1 MTMQGWRIHVS
12 GRVQGVGFRPAVW
25 RLAQAHRLSGCVS
38 NGKDGLLIKIYGPEV
53 ACKAFIENL
62 TKAAPSAARL
72 ENIVCQS
79 YKFEVIPEQFI
90 ITESDND
97 TCNDAVRLEIP
108 PDFALCSTC
117 KQELFDPSN
126 RRFGHP
132 FIHCTDC
139 GPRFSI
145 INRMPYERANTTM
158 AAFVLCAAC
167 QVEYH
172 DPSNRR
178 FYYQAICCPHCGPD
192 LMLLDH
198 HAKELAKSND
208 AILNVSKLIK
218 AGHIV
223 AIKGVGGVNL
233 VADASNAEV
242 IARLR
247 QRKNRPHKAL
257 ALMASDVAMVAQHAF
272 LSESERSL
280 LHSAEAPIV
289 LLRKKKSTLPD
300 SIAPGLNRL
309 GFILPYTALHF
320 LLLQYFDT
328 PLVFTSANA
337 SGEPTCVDTDEV
349 LNKLASICDYVLTHN
364 RAIAHAVDDSV
375 VQVYADDQLQV
386 IRSGR
391 GWLPSYFSLPDA
403 VPDAPDIL
411 AMGAQIKSAAALL
424 HKRNLTLAAPLND
437 LSEVSTFKRYQQQCE
452 TLVACYDAKPKL
464 ISTDLHPN
472 YQSTLYGQKLAERYA
487 CPVMTVQHHHAHLAA
502 CLLEQTTY
510 KKHEKV
516 LGLALDGTGFGSDL
530 AVWGAEF
537 LLFDLKQFER
547 LAGFKPVSLPGASQ
561 AIRQPWR
568 SAYAYLR
575 EVPEWS
581 NLLQQQGQSDLLDF
595 FEQHHVALLE
605 QMIVKNINS
614 PLCSSAGRLFDAVAA
629 LLNICRSGVSYEGQ
643 AAMEL
648 EALAELA
655 DDLHD
660 KTTYPYEIRQCIE
673 PWRVDWAPLWPAM
686 LADRADN
693 LPSAQIAL
701 RFHNSVIQSLC
712 EMIGH
717 LQARYSFSAV
727 ALSGGVF
734 QNQRL
739 LTGLLGALREDQFKV
754 YVPKR
759 FPINDGG
766 LAAGQALVCA
776 AHYGVE

>member
-1 MTMQGWRIHVS
+1 MTVQGWRIHIS

-25 RLAQAHRLSGCVS
+25 RLAQAHSLSGCVS

-53 ACKAFIENL
+53 ACKAFIESL
-62 TKAAPSAARL
+62 TKTAPSAARI
-72 ENIVCQS
+72 ENIACLRYEFTDV
-79 YKFEVIPEQFI
+79 PTQFV
-90 ITESDND
+90 ITESEND
-97 TCNDAVRLEIP
+97 AFNGAVRLEIP
-108 PDFALCSTC
+108 PDFALCSSC
-117 KQELFDPSN
+117 KQELFDSTN

-145 INRMPYERANTTM
+145 IERMPYERANTTM
-158 AAFVLCAAC
+158 AAFVMCAAC
-167 QVEYH
+167 QAEYNN
-172 DPSNRR
+172 PSNRR
-178 FYYQAICCPHCGPD
+178 FYYQAICCPHCGPA
-192 LMLLDH
+192 LTLLDCGGTVL
-198 HAKELAKSND
+198 EESNS
-208 AILNVSKLIK
+208 AILKASSLIK
-218 AGHIV
+218 AGYIV
-223 AIKGVGGVNL
+223 AIKGIGGFNL
-233 VADASNAEV
+233 VADAGNAEV
-242 IARLR
+242 VSRLR

-272 LSESERSL
+272 LSESERNL
-280 LHSAEAPIV
+280 LQSAEAPIV

-309 GFILPYTALHF
+309 GFILPYTALHH
-320 LLLQYFDT
+320 LLLQHFAT

-337 SGEPTCVDTDEV
+337 SGEPTCVDADEV

-375 VQVYADDQLQV
+375 VQVYADDQMQML
-386 IRSGR
+386 RAGR
-391 GWLPSYFSLPDA
+391 GWLPSYIS
-403 VPDAPDIL
+403 VPDFLSDTPDIL

-424 HKRNLTLAAPLND
+424 HKRNLMLAAPLND
-437 LSEVSTFKRYQQQCE
+437 LSEVSTFKRYKQQCE

-472 YQSTLYGQKLAERYA
+472 YQSTLHGKKLAERYA

-510 KKHEKV
+510 KAHEKV
-516 LGLALDGTGFGSDL
+516 LGLALDGTGLGSDL
-530 AVWGAEF
+530 SLWGAEF
-537 LLFDLKQFER
+537 LLFDLTQYER
-547 LAGFKPVSLPGASQ
+547 LARFKPVFLPGASQ

-575 EVPEWS
+575 TVPEWS
-581 NLLQQQGQSDLLDF
+581 DLLQQHGQGDLLDF
-595 FEQHHVALLE
+595 FEQHHVAVLE

-648 EALAELA
+648 EALAEQA
-655 DDLHD
+655 DDQHD
-660 KTTYPYEIRQCIE
+660 KTIYPCEIRQCVE
-673 PWRVDWAPLWPAM
+673 PWCIDWSPLWPAM
-686 LADRADN
+686 LADMAVK
-693 LPSAQIAL
+693 LPPAQIAL
-701 RFHNSVIQSLC
+701 RFHNSVIQSLY
-712 EMIGH
+712 EMIGR
-717 LQARYSFSAV
+717 LQARCTFSAV

-739 LTGLLGALREDQFKV
+739 LTSLLDVLREDQLKV
-754 YVPKR
+754 YMPNR
-759 FPINDGG
+759 LPCNDGG

-776 AHYGVE
+776 AHYGLE